1 MLYCSG
7 IKASLSLP
15 DSDGGCNIMES
26 NIAGKLEPPPF
37 SREVKQAPLIGS
49 HKGEVNNF

>member
-15 DSDGGCNIMES
+15 DSDGCNVMES
-26 NIAGKLEPPPF
+26 NIAGKLELPPF
-37 SREVKQAPLIGS
+37 SREVKQAPVIGS